1 MTARDTLIA
10 VIKKNT
16 DVSNTAA
23 NATLSAL
30 FEAIIKTTKKEGR
43 LSLPGFGTFTVVKR
57 AARNGFNPRTGQPIK
72 IKARKTLR
80 FKASVGLRDI

>member
-30 FEAIIKTTKKEGR
+30 FETTKKEGR